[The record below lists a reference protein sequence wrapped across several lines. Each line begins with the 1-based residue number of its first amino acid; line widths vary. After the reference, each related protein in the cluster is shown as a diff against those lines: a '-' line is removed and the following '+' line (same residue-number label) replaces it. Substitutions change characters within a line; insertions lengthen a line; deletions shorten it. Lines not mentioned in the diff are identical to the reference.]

1 MSFNQAKFERE
12 LLKKQIAEAKKS
24 SFYVK
29 ITKNMFLNDYHT
41 LSPTLRVVYITL
53 KLYAS
58 QNGVCYP
65 SHELLGR
72 TAGLSKST
80 IIRSLKL
87 LEDKGWIKIEK
98 RYKKNGKSNVY
109 HLLKEDG
116 SWSE

>member
-12 LLKKQIAEAKKS
+12 LLEKQIREAKKS

-29 ITKNMFLNDYHT
+29 ITKNMFLNDYHR

-65 SHELLGR
+65 SYALLGR

-80 IIRSLKL
+80 IKRSLKL
-87 LEDKGWIKIEK
+87 LEDKGWIRIEK
-98 RYKKNGKSNVY
+98 RYQKNGKTNVY
-109 HLLKEDG
+109 FLLREDG